1 MAPTGPVFSP
11 GAVSVFFCFRA
22 GKKNFQKIHI
32 RECQRIQILEIM
44 SQSVQD
50 GICFISLFVVYHV
63 LCSLER
69 LALCLVSS
77 AAHRPTKPPGQREGG
92 KVGPSLQV
100 MEHVQLGEVSGMEE
114 ERSLC

>member
-1 MAPTGPVFSP
+1 MP
-11 GAVSVFFCFRA
+11 
-22 GKKNFQKIHI
+22 KNT
-32 RECQRIQILEIM
+32 ILEII

-50 GICFISLFVVYHV
+50 GTCFISLFVVYHV

-77 AAHRPTKPPGQREGG
+77 AAHCPTKPPGQREDG

-100 MEHVQLGEVSGMEE
+100 MEHGQLGEVSGMEE
-114 ERSLC
+114 ERSPC